1 MKELIQSVIITL
13 EPLQPYERFALLI
26 AVILILAIITPIIWF
41 FVHSALNAD
50 DSDSYIIDESE
61 QDFWLDMAYL
71 SYISDVAERQ
81 AREAEQEAL
90 KNDPD
95 SVHYNIY

>member
-1 MKELIQSVIITL
+1 MKELIRSLIITL

-26 AVILILAIITPIIWF
+26 AVISILAIITPIIYF
-41 FVHSALNAD
+41 LVHTALNAD
-50 DSDSYIIDESE
+50 DSDRYVMDESE